1 MPADDKMTMD
11 ERRKYLRQMQKRYR
25 ETDRSVREQLLDEME
40 QMIQLHRKSLIRLM
54 RVLQNSSGVMSSGLD
69 SAEVQGS
76 VSKFNR

>member
-1 MPADDKMTMD
+1 MQGHILIVED
-11 ERRKYLRQMQKRYR
+11 EEAIAAFLQTALER
-25 ETDRSVREQLLDEME
+25 EGFVTQW
-40 QMIQLHRKSLIRLM
+40 